1 MANDNHIKTFTATD
15 IEKYYKG
22 LLSAKEMHDLE
33 KAALD
38 DPFLADALEGYAT
51 PGVNVSADIA
61 ELKKRLADKTEQ
73 AKVIPIGTAASS
85 SFPWLRAAV
94 MIVVI
99 AGAGLLSYQF
109 LFKTKTND
117 IAQAVQKKD
126 ELAKTKKPII
136 TPAQGNATDTISSS
150 ASASTLSK
158 PGNKNQTE
166 NIPVKQNT
174 RTKEATGNAG
184 SVSQSARGDVANTD
198 VYKDE
203 PVTTN
208 APAKTEEKTGNET
221 KKSLRNDNAFDKS
234 SVTEKSDAFKAKELS
249 LKRKAEPN
257 ADGIADKQE
266 KEAVVTKPGL
276 INNNRNNQGYVN
288 NTNNYFRGRVT
299 DANNNALPFANIT
312 NTTDNVGTYSDAKGY
327 FTLVSPDSVLNVQ
340 VRSLGFENSTTRLRN
355 NVTNNQVV
363 MQDDRSL
370 AEVVVN
376 NKKVN
381 SNRSRDANM
390 KFEEPEPADG
400 WESYD
405 TYLANNLNIPEK
417 IEPKKPGGSGEVEIS
432 FEVNKDGE
440 PINIRVEKSLCD
452 KCDKEAIRLI
462 KEGPKWKRKAK
473 KGKRTTVTVPFN

>member
-1 MANDNHIKTFTATD
+1 MANDNHIKTFTAAD
-15 IEKYYKG
+15 IEKYHKG
-22 LLSAKEMHDLE
+22 SLSAKEMHDLE

-38 DPFLADALEGYAT
+38 DPFLADALDGYAT
-51 PGVNVSADIA
+51 PGINVSADIA
-61 ELKKRLADKTEQ
+61 ELKKRLADKTDQ
-73 AKVIPIGTAASS
+73 AKVIPIGTAVSS

-109 LFKTKTND
+109 LFKTKTD
-117 IAQAVQKKD
+117 SIAKADQNMNNLVKPEDTSETAQKA
-126 ELAKTKKPII
+126 LS
-136 TPAQGNATDTISSS
+136 DTNS
-150 ASASTLSK
+150 ASASITTTPATAA
-158 PGNKNQTE
+158 PGNVTKKNTSTE
-166 NIPVKQNT
+166 
-174 RTKEATGNAG
+174 EAKGNVGAFLTTD
-184 SVSQSARGDVANTD
+184 SATSNNDYRVADKTL
-198 VYKDE
+198 
-203 PVTTN
+203 PVTT
-208 APAKTEEKTGNET
+208 APAKKDEQKNSDYKTLA
-221 KKSLRNDNAFDKS
+221 KDLP
-234 SVTEKSDAFKAKELS
+234 AKEGDIVTTDDKNKEVL
-249 LKRKAEPN
+249 RKQSAETN
-257 ADGIADKQE
+257 AIAGRRE
-266 KEAVVTKPGL
+266 KAVSAPGAV
-276 INNNRNNQGYVN
+276 NNNRSQGLYQN
-288 NTNNYFRGRVT
+288 NNYFRGRVT

-340 VRSLGFENSTTRLRN
+340 VRSIGFENSTTSLRN

-400 WESYD
+400 WDSYD

-417 IEPKKPGGSGEVEIS
+417 IEAKKPGGSGEVEIS

-440 PINIRVEKSLCD
+440 PINIRIEKSLCD

-462 KEGPKWKRKAK
+462 KEGPKWTRKAK

>member
-1 MANDNHIKTFTATD
+1 MAKDNHIKTFTAAD
-15 IEKYYKG
+15 IEKYHKG
-22 LLSAKEMHDLE
+22 SLSAKEMHDLE

-51 PGVNVSADIA
+51 PGINVSADIA

-73 AKVIPIGTAASS
+73 AKVISIGTAAGS
-85 SFPWLRAAV
+85 SFPWLRAAI

-109 LFKTKTND
+109 LFKTKTDD
-117 IAQAVQKKD
+117 IAQAVQKEN
-126 ELAKTKKPII
+126 ELVKTEDTSKKLQ
-136 TPAQGNATDTISSS
+136 QGDLSDTSS
-150 ASASTLSK
+150 ASASITATPATAA
-158 PGNKNQTE
+158 PGNATKKSTSTTE
-166 NIPVKQNT
+166 TN
-174 RTKEATGNAG
+174 GNAG
-184 SVSQSARGDVANTD
+184 VFLNTD
-198 VYKDE
+198 SATSNNDYRVADKTL
-203 PVTTN
+203 PVTT
-208 APAKTEEKTGNET
+208 APAKKDEQKN
-221 KKSLRNDNAFDKS
+221 
-234 SVTEKSDAFKAKELS
+234 SDYKPLAKDVPAKEGDIVTSDDKNKEVL
-249 LKRKAEPN
+249 RKQSAETN
-257 ADGIADKQE
+257 AIAGRQE
-266 KEAVVTKPGL
+266 KAVSAPGAV
-276 INNNRNNQGYVN
+276 NNNRSQGLYQN
-288 NTNNYFRGRVT
+288 NNYFRGRVT

-340 VRSLGFENSTTRLRN
+340 VRSLGFENSTTSLRN
-355 NVTNNQVV
+355 NIMNNQVV

-405 TYLANNLNIPEK
+405 TYIANNLNIPEK
-417 IEPKKPGGSGEVEIS
+417 IEAKKPGGSGEVEIS